1 MQGFLCAA
9 PQLVLQLALWMRG
22 TLTGPLQLVM
32 GQLAASSD
40 LDLDTEMGAVTNMT
54 VGGVTDS

>member
-1 MQGFLCAA
+1 M
-9 PQLVLQLALWMRG
+9 LQLALWMRG

-32 GQLAASSD
+32 GQLAATSD

-54 VGGVTDS
+54 VSRVSYVLCSF